1 VSSRVTSRRSSLENI
16 INNQVDDNND
26 NETTLEDYRDVD
38 GEDATLS
45 QKSSEG
51 PKVSMSG
58 MTITS

>member
-1 VSSRVTSRRSSLENI
+1 MQSRVTSRRSSLENI
-16 INNQVDDNND
+16 TNNQVVDNE
-26 NETTLEDYRDVD
+26 NETTLEDYRDAD